1 MPRRAYDHSPAL
13 LLSTDERHAALV
25 RVLAS
30 VLVRLAQRRH
40 GTTENPAER
49 GPHLAQE
56 NPSESGVS
64 GLACA
69 ARKSVHVQGS

>member
-1 MPRRAYDHSPAL
+1 MPARSGDC
-13 LLSTDERHAALV
+13 STSLDLTPEERHAALV

-40 GTTENPAER
+40 VTAENPAES

-64 GLACA
+64 ALASR